1 MTNMSHDFELATVL
15 HKPNFLARLF
25 GGNTQPHDKKARP
38 RDSLSREDRFMLRH
52 NLLMNQVFEFLAQ
65 TGLDPIPDHYELA
78 WHYLT
83 CSSSIQRIMV
93 ESHMLE
99 HGGIAP
105 HDACEMLDKIRTS
118 ISERELH
125 QMVEDARQTMTDA
138 AVLTDRSGK
147 DAAEYGDALGESVQ
161 LLAKSAYGSEVQVNQ
176 LKKLQELTSEMIE
189 RAAIAEARLKARGKA
204 ISQLKSRLAQSQK
217 QALSDPLTNLPN
229 RRAFEA
235 CLKTALEETGRLGA
249 PLSVAFCDID
259 LFKRINDTHGHATG
273 DRVIHHV
280 GDFLNQTASA
290 NVHVARHGGEE
301 FVVLFE
307 KKTAADAMEILEKVR
322 SRLAAKQLVAKD
334 TLRPIGLVTFSAGV
348 AQLQDGEICSAFLA
362 RADMALY
369 EAKNTGRNK
378 VCIAA

>member
-1 MTNMSHDFELATVL
+1 MSPEFEAAAVL
-15 HKPNFLARLF
+15 TKPKFLARFF
-25 GGNTQPHDKKARP
+25 GGNSESHGKKARS
-38 RDSLSREDRFMLRH
+38 RDTLSREDRFMLRH
-52 NLLMNQVFEFLAQ
+52 NLLMNQIFEFLAQ

-78 WHYLT
+78 WHYIT
-83 CSSSIQRIMV
+83 CSSSIQRMMV
-93 ESHMLE
+93 ESHVLE
-99 HGGIAP
+99 NGGIAP
-105 HDACEMLDKIRTS
+105 HDACDLLDKIRTA

-125 QMVEDARQTMTDA
+125 QMVEDARQTMTEA

-161 LLAKSAYGSEVQVNQ
+161 LLTINGYSSEFQVNQ
-176 LKKLQELTSEMIE
+176 LKKLQQLTSEMIE

-229 RRAFEA
+229 RRAFEV
-235 CLKTALEETGRLGA
+235 CLKTALEDTGRLGS

-280 GDFLNQTASA
+280 GDFLQRTASA

-307 KKTAADAMEILEKVR
+307 RKTAPDAMNILEQVR
-322 SRLAAKQLVAKD
+322 GRLAAKQLIAKD

-348 AQLQDGEICSAFLA
+348 AQLQEGESSSAFLA
-362 RADMALY
+362 RADQALY